1 MLTCIAAADAGAGVP
16 DTAAGTPPAQ
26 AAAADTPAAA
36 APAIPA
42 IVVKTDCLAGCN
54 DGSRRAKAS
63 GMAPH
68 SLAATRAPS
77 PATGAP
83 KVEDDAG
90 SVCLAGCG
98 TSVSRQQASTVQSQS
113 EVRATSDQQA
123 ARTVKVLR
131 GSTRTKVYRVDN

>member
-16 DTAAGTPPAQ
+16 DTAAGTPLAQ
-26 AAAADTPAAA
+26 VAAADTPVPAA
-36 APAIPA
+36 PA

-54 DGSRRAKAS
+54 NGSSRTKAS

-68 SLAATRAPS
+68 ALAGSRAPS

-83 KVEDDAG
+83 KVEEDAG
-90 SVCLAGCG
+90 IVCLAGCG

-131 GSTRTKVYRVDN
+131 GSTRTKVYRIDN